1 MGTEGGTKILL
12 VDDDADDR
20 LLFTA
25 ALAEIG
31 NKYHCDCAASTME
44 ALRYLASADPLPD
57 LIFLD
62 LNMPG
67 YDGKK
72 CLRHL
77 KAATKLQNIPVVIYS
92 TFISEKDEE
101 EMKGLGADYVITKP
115 GDFGSLQTAIID
127 SMETVRGNR

>member
-1 MGTEGGTKILL
+1 MSVREETKILL

-31 NKYHCDCAASTME
+31 SKYHCDCAASTTE
-44 ALRYLASADPLPD
+44 ALKYLDIADPLPD

-77 KAATKLQNIPVVIYS
+77 KAASKLQNIPVVIYS
-92 TFISEKDEE
+92 TFISETDEQ

-115 GDFGSLQTAIID
+115 GDFGSLQTAILE
-127 SMETVRGNR
+127 SMETVRSAR